1 MIKHLQL
8 GLHCEKFLF
17 AFSARQPFF
26 GFLESSYCAVSVS
39 LTDWSSFYC
48 TTWSMWWLKTWKAE
62 KRWTKF
68 NLWLA
73 AEWDPSS
80 HGWSLAPLL
89 PSGLL
94 IRNFKKYY
102 FDYFLEPFSITLRPL
117 RYTTVV
123 QIESQ
128 GLNSAY
134 AVQKILKSFGD
145 IGRCNCWPKMSKV
158 FKIKLPFLGAK
169 CAPEEFWRNLGHI
182 PPFSARQ
189 PWFLVF

>member
-1 MIKHLQL
+1 MRNFFLPFQQGSHFLVSWSPVTVQFQWVWQIGLLFTALHGPCDDSKHEKQKKD
-8 GLHCEKFLF
+8 GL
-17 AFSARQPFF
+17 
-26 GFLESSYCAVSVS
+26 S
-39 LTDWSSFYC
+39 LTCDWLLSGIPVVMAGHWHHC
-48 TTWSMWWLKTWKAE
+48 CPQACWSE
-62 KRWTKF
+62 
-68 NLWLA
+68 
-73 AEWDPSS
+73 
-80 HGWSLAPLL
+80 
-89 PSGLL
+89 
-94 IRNFKKYY
+94 KYY

-169 CAPEEFWRNLGHI
+169 CALEEFWRNLGHI